1 MKLDRRFLLRGM
13 FHGSAATMM
22 VPFLDCFLDSKG
34 KALAATGQ
42 KVPTRFN
49 TFFFGCGLTKQL
61 WVPKTAGQNY
71 ETTVQL
77 KPLEA
82 FKSKL
87 NVFSGLRIPFDDN
100 PNYQHWSGVAAAATG
115 ISPTK
120 NGQFDS
126 KTIDQQIADVISRGA
141 RYKSV
146 AAAASGNPKESYSSL
161 GGLNTLPPETTPLAL
176 YTRLFGPGFQD
187 PNAPNWKPDP
197 AVIVQQSV
205 LSVVADDRKRA
216 MMHLGASDKARMDQY
231 FTSVR
236 EVELQ
241 MATQLQRPELTAK
254 VEIPAAPEKDMVVNN
269 ALPNIKRNVPLM
281 SKLGA
286 IALATDQTRVFN
298 LSTSEPASQI
308 FIPGDSLGYHQS
320 THEEPIDPILGYQP
334 RVAEYNVHSMELFA
348 MMLKELD
355 GIQEGDGTLLDHS
368 LVFAYTDQSFAKI
381 HAVDG
386 LPILV
391 AGLASGRMKGGFHV
405 AGDNSTVSR
414 VGLTVQKAMGISIDS
429 WGINSMETKRPF
441 TELLA

>member
-34 KALAATGQ
+34 QALAATGQ

-71 ETTVQL
+71 ETTAQL

-82 FKSKL
+82 YKSKL

-126 KTIDQQIADVISRGA
+126 KTIDQQVADVISRGA

-161 GGLNTLPPETTPLAL
+161 GGLNALPPETTPLAL

-187 PNAPNWKPDP
+187 PSSGDWKPDP
-197 AVIVQQSV
+197 AIMVQQSV

-216 MMHLGASDKARMDQY
+216 MMNLGASDKARMDQY

-254 VEIPAAPEKDMVVNN
+254 VEIPAAPADDILVNN
-269 ALPNIKRNVPLM
+269 ALPNIRKVVPLM

-298 LSTSEPASQI
+298 LSVSEPASQI

-320 THEEPIDPILGYQP
+320 THEEPIDPVLGYQP
-334 RVAEYNVHSMELFA
+334 RVAQYNVHSMELFA
-348 MMLKELD
+348 MLLGELD
-355 GIQEGDGTLLDHS
+355 GIKEGDGTLLDNS
-368 LVFAYTDQSFAKI
+368 LVYAFTDQSFAKI

-391 AGLASGRMKGGFHV
+391 AGGASGRMKGGFHV

-414 VGLTVQKAMGISIDS
+414 VGLTVQKAMGLSIDS
-429 WGINSMETKRPF
+429 WGINSMETKSPF